1 MIVRERDLASTSSV
15 SKITPILHELYSCFS
30 AMKNMFFMDNL
41 KRFLII
47 FILQFIIMIS
57 QAQPSLP
64 SDKLRISLSQLSEME
79 FEVRITNISQDIIPI
94 AEPLYKLTSSSLYFI
109 LEDSSGAQMIFI
121 NRDNHPDS
129 PQRQGRGIKNLLRTV
144 ILHPGKSFVTNV
156 NLDSRSWLWPATFSI
171 DPVLKLRVCYNYP
184 RTKSGYWWSGRVVS
198 TPIEW
203 FLPMEIYDSHI
214 MHLYE

>member
-1 MIVRERDLASTSSV
+1 
-15 SKITPILHELYSCFS
+15 
-30 AMKNMFFMDNL
+30 MDNL

-121 NRDNHPDS
+121 NRDNH
-129 PQRQGRGIKNLLRTV
+129 
-144 ILHPGKSFVTNV
+144 HPGKSFVTNV